1 MEQVLESSYSC
12 FLYLKL
18 FFLKLNHPYP
28 TGLKRLQI
36 WWYQE
41 KISDDECL
49 SAIEFLMKQKI
60 VNVPDVV
67 DLRYHEKYKDWAK
80 KEISKYKEHYED
92 TKKSYDYIAI

>member
-1 MEQVLESSYSC
+1 
-12 FLYLKL
+12 
-18 FFLKLNHPYP
+18 
-28 TGLKRLQI
+28 
-36 WWYQE
+36 
-41 KISDDECL
+41 
-49 SAIEFLMKQKI
+49 MKQKI